1 MCDERFVYVVDNG
14 QDVIYDLKKKTI
26 LSRNEV
32 ADLLNEQY
40 TENKSLTFKYNNC
53 KFVLNDFIDILNKL
67 QSNPTDEKLRYVAR
81 DMIENM
87 GKKVMEKNVK

>member
-1 MCDERFVYVVDNG
+1 MCDKRFVYVVDNG

-26 LSRNEV
+26 LSMNEV

-40 TENKSLTFKYNNC
+40 AENKSLTFKYNNC

-67 QSNPTDEKLRYVAR
+67 QSNPTDEQLGYVAR

-87 GKKVMEKNVK
+87 GKKVMGKNVK